1 MPDSKDP
8 TRSADDDRATFPGEP
23 VHTDFMDTGLKQLW
37 NQLGPMPEDLR
48 LIGGT
53 ALALYLNHRPSTGLD
68 FATPAGVI
76 DHHMATAIP
85 GFERPVSINGGA
97 GLIGLN
103 IRSGREIEVTL
114 MLCSPFVPPPVHP
127 PRAAPNGVQVAA
139 PADLVCSKLVA
150 TVQRDAPRDFM
161 DLAAAEQRW
170 PGIIAHG
177 VELATASTY
186 HSRSALLARLAAP
199 PMKTAARLDGR
210 VLAALST
217 VARRLEPPT
226 AAVSPAT
233 APQRR
238 QGQGPND

>member
-1 MPDSKDP
+1 MKQRDRTHP
-8 TRSADDDRATFPGEP
+8 ANDDRARFPGEP
-23 VHTDFMDTGLKQLW
+23 VKTDFMDAGLRELW
-37 NQLGPMPEDLR
+37 NRLGPMPEDLR

-53 ALALYLNHRPSTGLD
+53 ALALYLNHRPSTDLD

-85 GFERPVSINGGA
+85 GFERPVSIDGGA

-103 IRSGREIEVTL
+103 IRSGREVVVTL
-114 MLCSPFVPPPVHP
+114 MQCGPFVPPPKYA
-127 PRAAPNGVQVAA
+127 PRAAPNSVQVAA

-150 TVQRDAPRDFM
+150 TIQRDAPRDFV

-177 VELATASTY
+177 VELATAGTY

-210 VLAALST
+210 VLAALRT
-217 VARRLEPPT
+217 AARRLAPPT
-226 AAVSPAT
+226 AEAARAT
-233 APQRR
+233 PPRR
-238 QGQGPND
+238 QQGQGPND